1 MNDRTVRHLLFTAL
15 ILMAAAALYL
25 HLRIHPFLV
34 PDKANPGQTLF
45 NGSFL
50 AAGIFPLL
58 DLIVVSL
65 LFTTR
70 RTAVYGYVL
79 NGMVVIFGT
88 VLMTHFA
95 IVKLAAE
102 PPQPFYLLL
111 FKSTLPD
118 IALAWADFLVGA
130 ALYYTWLREP
140 AKQKLQG
147 NLTAARDMCV
157 FVVESIPDNDGK
169 THG

>member
-1 MNDRTVRHLLFTAL
+1 MNDRTVRHLLLTAL
-15 ILMAAAALYL
+15 VLMAAAALYL
-25 HLRIHPFLV
+25 HLRIHPFLM

-50 AAGIFPLL
+50 AASIFPLL
-58 DLIVVSL
+58 DLVVVSL

-70 RTAVYGYVL
+70 RTAVYGYAL
-79 NGMVVIFGT
+79 NGMLVIFGT
-88 VLMTHFA
+88 VLMTHIA

-118 IALAWADFLVGA
+118 IGLAWADFLVGA

-140 AKQKLQG
+140 AEKKV
-147 NLTAARDMCV
+147 RDTV
-157 FVVESIPDNDGK
+157 LDS
-169 THG
+169 